1 MLNVV
6 RNIGSFP
13 KGVIFTLCAAIFWG
27 SMAVA
32 AQAVMANGVV
42 NAGALVIVRLCSSGG
57 LLLLWCCITARNEIV
72 KIFTSW
78 TNFRDVLFGAVF
90 IYGGQFAFMLAIHY
104 SNAGAAA
111 IVLTTVPLWVAL
123 WEMIVN
129 RSETVAPH
137 GDLFSA
143 RCGGRD
149 AHCYQGRVR
158 CFPIQSDGA
167 YLGHHVC
174 AVMTAG
180 YSVQPRQLLKRV
192 AVMPVMG
199 SAMLFGGLMA
209 VVASFFLPATFD
221 FSRFDW
227 MTAALLFHVVF
238 FGTLMAFCLYMTALR
253 LISPVIASIL
263 SLGEPVSAYL
273 LSVLVMGARC
283 RAHRGHRRG
292 DGACDGSFACQDAA
306 QIKRRRKHCSA
317 LERSKS
323 NVRSFR

>member
-1 MLNVV
+1 MLSAV

-42 NAGALVIVRLCSSGG
+42 NAAALVIVRLCSSGG

-129 RSETVAPH
+129 RSKPSPRMVI
-137 GDLFSA
+137 
-143 RCGGRD
+143 
-149 AHCYQGRVR
+149 
-158 CFPIQSDGA
+158 CFLLA
-167 YLGHHVC
+167 
-174 AVMTAG
+174 AVGVTLIVTKG
-180 YSVQPRQLLKRV
+180 EFDVSQFNLT
-192 AVMPVMG
+192 
-199 SAMLFGGLMA
+199 GLTRG
-209 VVASFFLPATFD
+209 LPGP
-221 FSRFDW
+221 S
-227 MTAALLFHVVF
+227 
-238 FGTLMAFCLYMTALR
+238 
-253 LISPVIASIL
+253 
-263 SLGEPVSAYL
+263 
-273 LSVLVMGARC
+273 
-283 RAHRGHRRG
+283 
-292 DGACDGSFACQDAA
+292 
-306 QIKRRRKHCSA
+306 SA
-317 LERSKS
+317 LS
-323 NVRSFR
+323 

>member
-1 MLNVV
+1 MLSAV

-42 NAGALVIVRLCSSGG
+42 NAAALVIVRLCSSGG
-57 LLLLWCCITARNEIV
+57 LLLLWCCITARSEII
-72 KIFTSW
+72 KIFTNW

-129 RSETVAPH
+129 RSKPSPRMVI
-137 GDLFSA
+137 
-143 RCGGRD
+143 
-149 AHCYQGRVR
+149 
-158 CFPIQSDGA
+158 CFLLAAVGVTLIVTKGEFDVSQFNLTGLTWA
-167 YLGHHVC
+167 IIC

-238 FGTLMAFCLYMTALR
+238 LA
-253 LISPVIASIL
+253 P
-263 SLGEPVSAYL
+263 
-273 LSVLVMGARC
+273 
-283 RAHRGHRRG
+283 
-292 DGACDGSFACQDAA
+292 
-306 QIKRRRKHCSA
+306 
-317 LERSKS
+317 
-323 NVRSFR
+323 

>member
-1 MLNVV
+1 MLNAV

-13 KGVIFTLCAAIFWG
+13 KGVIFSLCAAIFWG

-129 RSETVAPH
+129 RSKPSPRMVI
-137 GDLFSA
+137 
-143 RCGGRD
+143 
-149 AHCYQGRVR
+149 
-158 CFPIQSDGA
+158 CFLLAAVGVTLIVTKGEFDVSQFNLTGLTWA
-167 YLGHHVC
+167 IIC

-273 LSVLVMGARC
+273 LSVLVMGLDVGLIEGIGVVMVLATVVLLAKTPR
-283 RAHRGHRRG
+283 
-292 DGACDGSFACQDAA
+292 
-306 QIKRRRKHCSA
+306 
-317 LERSKS
+317 KS
-323 NVRSFR
+323 NEGENIAPRWKSQN

>member
-1 MLNVV
+1 MLNAV

-129 RSETVAPH
+129 RSKPSPRMVICFLLAAVGVTLIVTKGEFDVSQFNLTGLTGLFRTASAAPQARG
-137 GDLFSA
+137 GDA
-143 RCGGRD
+143 RDGKRHAFRRIDGGR
-149 AHCYQGRVR
+149 RV
-158 CFPIQSDGA
+158 F
-167 YLGHHVC
+167 
-174 AVMTAG
+174 
-180 YSVQPRQLLKRV
+180 
-192 AVMPVMG
+192 
-199 SAMLFGGLMA
+199 LFA
-209 VVASFFLPATFD
+209 CD
-221 FSRFDW
+221 
-227 MTAALLFHVVF
+227 
-238 FGTLMAFCLYMTALR
+238 LR
-253 LISPVIASIL
+253 LL
-263 SLGEPVSAYL
+263 
-273 LSVLVMGARC
+273 
-283 RAHRGHRRG
+283 
-292 DGACDGSFACQDAA
+292 
-306 QIKRRRKHCSA
+306 A
-317 LERSKS
+317 L
-323 NVRSFR
+323 

>member
-1 MLNVV
+1 MLNAV

-129 RSETVAPH
+129 RSKPSPRMVICFLLAAVGVTLIVTKGEF
-137 GDLFSA
+137 DKFSV
-143 RCGGRD
+143 
-149 AHCYQGRVR
+149 Y
-158 CFPIQSDGA
+158 
-167 YLGHHVC
+167 
-174 AVMTAG
+174 
-180 YSVQPRQLLKRV
+180 
-192 AVMPVMG
+192 
-199 SAMLFGGLMA
+199 
-209 VVASFFLPATFD
+209 
-221 FSRFDW
+221 
-227 MTAALLFHVVF
+227 
-238 FGTLMAFCLYMTALR
+238 
-253 LISPVIASIL
+253 ISS
-263 SLGEPVSAYL
+263 G
-273 LSVLVMGARC
+273 
-283 RAHRGHRRG
+283 
-292 DGACDGSFACQDAA
+292 Q
-306 QIKRRRKHCSA
+306 
-317 LERSKS
+317 
-323 NVRSFR
+323 